1 MEIAVHAV
9 EAVVEE
15 THWWFVGRR
24 RLFAREIA
32 ALSLSPRARV
42 LDIGTST
49 GTNLRMLRDA
59 GYERVL
65 GVDQS
70 PEAIRHCE
78 TKGLGPVHQGDI
90 CDLPFDDGSF
100 DLVLATDIVEH
111 VVDDALA
118 LREVARVLA
127 PGGALLLTVPA
138 FQSLWGLQDDVA
150 QHRRRYRMHELLR
163 IVQGAGLKPL
173 RRYHFNYLLFVP
185 IWLARRFIGLLR
197 LPLRSEAEVNTP
209 LLNAV
214 LSGIFRFDT
223 LTSPVLRPWF
233 GVSILIIARKDRDHA
248 GP

>member
-1 MEIAVHAV
+1 MELAVHAV
-9 EAVVEE
+9 EAVVEQ

-24 RLFAREIA
+24 RLFAREVA
-32 ALSLSPRARV
+32 ALGLSPSARV

-70 PEAIRHCE
+70 VEAIRHCE
-78 TKGLGPVHQGDI
+78 AKGLGQVHHGDI
-90 CDLPFDDGSF
+90 CALPFADESF

-127 PGGALLLTVPA
+127 PGGSLLLTAPA

-150 QHRRRYRMHELLR
+150 QHRRRYRMHQLLR
-163 IVQGAGLKPL
+163 IVAAAGLKPL
-173 RRYHFNYLLFVP
+173 RRYHFNYLLFAP
-185 IWLARRFIGLLR
+185 IWLARRVIGLLG

-209 LLNAV
+209 LLNAI
-214 LSGIFRFDT
+214 LSGIFYVDT
-223 LTSPVLRPWF
+223 LTSPVLRPFF
-233 GVSILIIARKDRDHA
+233 GVSILIVARKDRNH
-248 GP
+248 GGS